1 MRSGVDHSSM
11 VAVILLLALA
21 CLTFALIVIKRIV
34 RKDDVMRGD
43 YVQDDD
49 ED

>member
-1 MRSGVDHSSM
+1 M

>member
-1 MRSGVDHSSM
+1 M

-21 CLTFALIVIKRIV
+21 GLTFALIVIKRIV